1 MKPLS
6 DKEAWIILHKGTE
19 PPFSGK
25 YVNHKEEGIY
35 ICRQCGAALFK
46 SKDKFDSGCGWP
58 NFDDTIPNAVKQLPD
73 ADGYRIEIVCSTCN
87 GHLGHVFEG
96 ENFTQKNIR
105 HCVNS
110 LSLLFEPSIQLSQDE
125 THTNSEQTKNE

>member
-6 DKEAWIILHKGTE
+6 DKEAWVLIHKGTE
-19 PPFSGK
+19 PPFSGE
-25 YVNHKEEGIY
+25 YVNHKEDGTY
-35 ICRQCGAALFK
+35 LCRQCGAVLFQ

-58 NFDDTIPNAVKQLPD
+58 SFDDSIPNAVKQLPD
-73 ADGYRIEIVCSTCN
+73 DDGYRTEIVCSTCN

-96 ENFTQKNIR
+96 EGFTQKNIR

-110 LSLLFEPSIQLSQDE
+110 LSLLFEPKIQHIQNVCHR
-125 THTNSEQTKNE
+125 TREQVKE

>member
-19 PPFSGK
+19 SPFSGQ
-25 YVNHKEEGIY
+25 YVNHKEEGTY
-35 ICRQCGAALFK
+35 ICRQCGAVLFK

-58 NFDDTIPNAVKQLPD
+58 SFDDTIPNAVKQLPD
-73 ADGYRIEIVCSTCN
+73 EDGYRTEIVCSTCN

-110 LSLLFEPSIQLSQDE
+110 LSLLFEPSIELSQNE
-125 THTNSEQTKNE
+125 THTNGEQTENE